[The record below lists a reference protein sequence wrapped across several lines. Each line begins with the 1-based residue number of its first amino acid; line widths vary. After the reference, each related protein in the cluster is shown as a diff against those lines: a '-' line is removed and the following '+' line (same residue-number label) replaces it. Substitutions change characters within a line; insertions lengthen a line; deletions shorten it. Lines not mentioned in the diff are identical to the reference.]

1 MEPLSQEFLEQCPR
15 EKGFR
20 MRGSEM
26 TRIEVFVDAAFA
38 FAVTILVISFD
49 AIPRTFPEM
58 VTAIKTIPAFVAAVA
73 ILIWIWHTHTLWC
86 RRFGMDDGPTVWL
99 SALLLVVVLIYIY
112 PMRIMLE
119 GGFTWITN
127 GYLPSSFEI
136 TSHDEL
142 RLMFVF
148 MGSAFVAVCLT
159 LVLMYKYALWRG
171 KLLALD
177 HFERSDTLRVAWTWA
192 GCLAIGIIQIALALS
207 LPDRWVQYSGLSL
220 ALIGAWVPLVQSRQF
235 KDQPVEHGATDD

>member
-15 EKGFR
+15 ENGFR

-49 AIPRTFPEM
+49 AIPRTFPDM

-73 ILIWIWHTHTLWC
+73 ILIWIWRTHTMWC
-86 RRFGMDDGPTVWL
+86 RRYGLDDGPTTWL

-119 GGFTWITN
+119 GGFAWITN

-136 TSHDEL
+136 RSYDEL

-159 LVLMYKYALWRG
+159 FVLMYRYAMWRG
-171 KLLALD
+171 VLLGLND
-177 HFERSDTLRVAWTWA
+177 CELIYTLRVVRDWA
-192 GCLAIGIIQIALALS
+192 GSLVIGIIQIALALS
-207 LPDRWVQYSGLSL
+207 LPDRWVPFSGFSFLL
-220 ALIGAWVPLVQSRQF
+220 LGAWVPLVQSRVF
-235 KDQPVEHGATDD
+235 KDTQVQQGTVDD